1 MIGPMRRSAPV
12 DYDGCVKSFSV
23 AWRLR
28 WWSDAGSRH
37 DEQAVEVV
45 EASSDWH
52 ARDHVRR
59 STIARVDWPR
69 RPFRLAFDDDRLDS
83 TYHAAEHPATIPH
96 RHTLRRRVL
105 GGTTPGELRAELVA
119 GGASFLHV
127 LIGFAEAFEV
137 PPEQAIDDLDVIASQ
152 RHVWSRAFQIREAFV
167 REVSILET
175 LHRLYHDGTCGNS
188 IDLFRAMRDA
198 LGTQFNDTKVLIDLA
213 CHRDPRFDSE
223 LTAAMKRRQR

>member
-1 MIGPMRRSAPV
+1 V
-12 DYDGCVKSFSV
+12 ESFSV

-45 EASSDWH
+45 EAPSDWH
-52 ARDHVRR
+52 AQDHVRCR
-59 STIARVDWPR
+59 TIARVDWPR
-69 RPFRLAFDDDRLDS
+69 RPFRLAFDADRLDS
-83 TYHAAEHPATIPH
+83 TYHQATYPATIPH
-96 RHTLRRRVL
+96 RHTLRRRVV
-105 GGTTPGELRAELVA
+105 GGTTPEGLRAELVA
-119 GGASFLHV
+119 GGASLLHV

-137 PPEQAIDDLDVIASQ
+137 PPEQALDDLDAIASR

-167 REVSILET
+167 REASILET
-175 LHRLYHDGTCGNS
+175 LQRLYHDGTCGNW
-188 IDLFRAMRDA
+188 IDLFQAMRDA
-198 LGTQFNDTKVLIDLA
+198 LGTQFSDTKGLIELA